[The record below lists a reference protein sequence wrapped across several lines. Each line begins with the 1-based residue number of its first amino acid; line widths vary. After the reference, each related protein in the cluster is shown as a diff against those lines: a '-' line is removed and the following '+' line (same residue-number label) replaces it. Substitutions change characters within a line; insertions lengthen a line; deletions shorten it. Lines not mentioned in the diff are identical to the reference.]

1 MTLLRSRKIVLQEVA
16 NFINDRY
23 FALFNRFEK
32 GLITFGEAR
41 SIGDEI
47 ESLEEITSFIRNESE
62 TINRDSA
69 QEAAD
74 EILSILQKGAR

>member
-1 MTLLRSRKIVLQEVA
+1 MTLLRSRKIVLQEIA

-23 FALFNRFEK
+23 FALFSRFEK
-32 GLITFGEAR
+32 GLITSGEAR
-41 SIGDEI
+41 LIGGEI
-47 ESLEEITSFIRNESE
+47 ESLEEIASFIRNEAE

-74 EILSILQKGAR
+74 EILSIWQKGAR